1 MKLCNSHYYKILCED
16 KLTQCYI
23 RRFLTAQGISGRR
36 IHSLPLPAA
45 GCGEQY
51 VRQQYPKYL
60 KALRTNNFNSN
71 ILIVAIDADTKT
83 FKERKKQLEESCIMC
98 GIPSRTKK
106 DKLLIFIPKR
116 NIEKWV
122 KYFYGESVDEETDC
136 SHFLNGHESDCYK
149 AADNMS
155 DLFSKENF
163 DSTLT
168 ALQDAYEE
176 YKALIKL
183 INT

>member
-1 MKLCNSHYYKILCED
+1 M
-16 KLTQCYI
+16 
-23 RRFLTAQGISGRR
+23 
-36 IHSLPLPAA
+36 
-45 GCGEQY
+45 
-51 VRQQYPKYL
+51 
-60 KALRTNNFNSN
+60 AL
-71 ILIVAIDADTKT
+71 
-83 FKERKKQLEESCIMC
+83 
-98 GIPSRTKK
+98 
-106 DKLLIFIPKR
+106 
-116 NIEKWV
+116 WV